1 MMQSQTEEDLPPTEE
16 SSFQYRGSLSEVA
29 LPEILYTIDRFQ
41 VPGQMEAWRQESVK
55 KIFLREGNVVSAS
68 SNDLVDS
75 LGHHLERSGL
85 LTPQV
90 VAEAMDARRQTNQRL
105 GVLLIE
111 RGLLTPAQVYQ
122 AIRQQIEGI
131 VWSLFDWPDGE
142 IRFKI
147 GGFRTPDAIRIQLP
161 MRQVILRGIE
171 RSQNA
176 KTLVARLGRKETVFE
191 ACFRTEDLIET
202 ALDTDEMRLLE
213 LVDGRRTLFEICTQG
228 PRGVAENG
236 KLLYA
241 FHALQLIRRCEVP
254 AAPVA
259 EPSLDDSTGA
269 IRIRFKTAA
278 PKSGP

>member
-1 MMQSQTEEDLPPTEE
+1 MMQSQTEEDLPTTEE
-16 SSFQYRGSLSEVA
+16 TSFQYRGSLSEVA
-29 LPEILYTIDRFQ
+29 LPEILYTIDRFG
-41 VPGQMEAWRQESVK
+41 VPGLMEASRLGSIK

-68 SNDLVDS
+68 SSDLADS

-122 AIRQQIEGI
+122 AIRQQVEGI

-176 KTLVARLGRKETVFE
+176 KALVARLGRKETVFE

-259 EPSLDDSTGA
+259 ESPLDDSTGA
-269 IRIRFKTAA
+269 IRIRFKTAS
-278 PKSGP
+278 PKAGS